1 MQKYPF
7 NMTNIKFGKRKNN
20 MSLLQDGENLYLS
33 LENDY
38 NQEIARIKVL
48 HISKVKKLTN
58 FFMRGFN
65 ISLEGKE
72 VEDMLIPEEDLMEA
86 ERKIL
91 VTGEDSEEKVKN
103 AIDMLEKRFEGTVN
117 REDYLRTMVYLDTT
131 DRQLQSNNMIFRLT
145 QENNDVKATIHMN
158 NNLSGDQKHIIKFF
172 FTETSMPQVINFF
185 NEALSLAPITKSILS
200 KRTEYKSSFGEV
212 AIDKV
217 EDENANYYSIELEL
231 DKFVD
236 ENRDS
241 TKIDEAARN
250 IASKLDLEHCEIVD
264 LGTEAIYNKV
274 SGKDYLEVNSNKNE
288 VQR

>member
-1 MQKYPF
+1 MQRYPF

-72 VEDMLIPEEDLMEA
+72 AKGMLIPEEDLMEA

-91 VTGEDSEEKVKN
+91 VTGEDSEEKVKH
-103 AIDMLEKRFEGTVN
+103 AIDMLEQKFEGIVN

-131 DRQLQSNNMIFRLT
+131 DRQL
-145 QENNDVKATIHMN
+145 
-158 NNLSGDQKHIIKFF
+158 
-172 FTETSMPQVINFF
+172 
-185 NEALSLAPITKSILS
+185 
-200 KRTEYKSSFGEV
+200 
-212 AIDKV
+212 
-217 EDENANYYSIELEL
+217 
-231 DKFVD
+231 
-236 ENRDS
+236 
-241 TKIDEAARN
+241 
-250 IASKLDLEHCEIVD
+250 
-264 LGTEAIYNKV
+264 
-274 SGKDYLEVNSNKNE
+274 
-288 VQR
+288 

>member
-1 MQKYPF
+1 MQNYPF
-7 NMTNIKFGKRKNN
+7 NMKNMKFGKRKNN
-20 MSLLQDGENLYLS
+20 MSLLQDGKNLYLS

-38 NQEIARIKVL
+38 KQEILRIKVL

-65 ISLEGKE
+65 IPLEGKKE
-72 VEDMLIPEEDLMEA
+72 EDMLIPEDDLMEA

-91 VTGEDSEEKVKN
+91 VTGVDSEEKVKH
-103 AIDMLEKRFEGTVN
+103 AIDMLEKRFEGTLN
-117 REDYLRTMVYLDTT
+117 RKDYLRTMVYLDTT
-131 DRQLQSNNMIFRLT
+131 DKQLQSNNMIFRLT
-145 QENNDVKATIHMN
+145 QENNDVKATIHMD

-172 FTETSMPQVINFF
+172 FTETSLPLVINFF
-185 NEALSLAPITKSILS
+185 NEALSLAPITQSILS

-212 AIDKV
+212 AVDKV
-217 EDENANYYSIELEL
+217 QDENSKYYSIELEL

-241 TKIDEAARN
+241 TKINEVAKK
-250 IASKLDLEHCEIVD
+250 IAFGLDLQDCEIVD

-274 SGKDYLEVNSNKNE
+274 SGKDYFEVNSNNKE
-288 VQR
+288 PQK

>member
-7 NMTNIKFGKRKNN
+7 NMANMKFGKRKNN
-20 MSLLQDGENLYLS
+20 MSLLQDDETLYLS

-38 NQEIARIKVL
+38 NQEISRIKVL

-58 FFMRGFN
+58 FFIRGFN
-65 ISLEGKE
+65 IPLEGKK

-91 VTGEDSEEKVKN
+91 VVGEDSEEKVKH
-103 AIDMLEKRFEGTVN
+103 AMDMLKKRFEGTVN
-117 REDYLRTMVYLDTT
+117 REDYLRTMVYLDTP
-131 DRQLQSNNMIFRLT
+131 DKQLQRNNMIFRLT
-145 QENNDVKATIHMN
+145 QENNDVKATIHMD

-185 NEALSLAPITKSILS
+185 NEALSLTPITKSILS

-212 AIDKV
+212 AVDKV
-217 EDENANYYSIELEL
+217 QDENADYYSIELEL
-231 DKFVD
+231 DNFVD

-241 TKIDEAARN
+241 TKISEAAKK
-250 IASKLDLEHCEIVD
+250 IASELDLEHCEIVD

-274 SGKDYLEVNSNKNE
+274 SGKDYFEVNSNKNE